1 MWTLVALIPLRPF
14 PNVGHRPLWVVC
26 LAPSPLRGA
35 RRSDAKESVPVAILP
50 PHRHAPG
57 RSARPGGLRRA
68 AHRLLTL
75 VAAAAVGAGLLAAP
89 AYAAP
94 SVDEIEA
101 QIDKQWEQLEPTIEQ
116 YNKVRAQLKKN
127 RSKAADLEKKIQ
139 PLALESELAMDRV
152 GDLASRYYIT
162 GPSQDVAALLV
173 SAKPSTL
180 TEQLTLL
187 DRLAAQERKQIEGVL
202 AVRKKY
208 DDQKQQLDTLIADQV
223 KQQNELAAKK
233 KHIEAEV
240 KRLEKMLPVTTVK
253 TEKCPTING
262 VVSEKARIAIKTAC
276 AQVGDPYVWG
286 ATGPNSFDCSGLTQY
301 AYKAA
306 GVYLTHFTGAQ
317 WNEGKA
323 ISRSDA
329 RPGDLVFFFSDLHHV
344 GLYLGN
350 DKMVHAARA
359 GKPVNVSSINTMP
372 VAGFRRPG

>member
-1 MWTLVALIPLRPF
+1 M
-14 PNVGHRPLWVVC
+14 
-26 LAPSPLRGA
+26 
-35 RRSDAKESVPVAILP
+35 PVATMP

-75 VAAAAVGAGLLAAP
+75 LAAAVVGVGALAAP
-89 AYAAP
+89 AYAEP

-101 QIDKQWEQLEPTIEQ
+101 AIDKKWEQLEPTIEQ
-116 YNKVRAQLKKN
+116 YNKVRAQLKVN
-127 RSKAADLEKKIQ
+127 RKKSADLEKKIQ
-139 PLALESELAMDRV
+139 PLALETELAMDRV
-152 GDLASRYYIT
+152 GDLAARYYIS
-162 GPSQDVAALLV
+162 GPSQEIGALLV
-173 SAKPSTL
+173 SAKPDTL

-187 DRLAAQERKQIEGVL
+187 DRLAAQERKQLEGVTK
-202 AVRKKY
+202 VRDKFDAEK
-208 DDQKQQLDTLIADQV
+208 QKLDALIVAQT
-223 KQQNELAAKK
+223 KQQNDLAAKK
-233 KHIEAEV
+233 KQIDADIKKLEAS
-240 KRLEKMLPVTTVK
+240 LPVTTVK

-262 VVSEKARIAIKTAC
+262 VVSEAARTAIKTAC

-306 GVYLTHFTGAQ
+306 GIHLTHFTGAQ

-323 ISRSDA
+323 IPRSEA

-350 DKMVHAARA
+350 DKMVHAPRA